1 MPIADTERCN
11 CCSTCRVVRR
21 VSSDDEGSNEERET
35 ERKIER
41 EGEGERE
48 RDGNMEKDGRMKRE
62 KKRKGARGEGVG
74 KVRAA
79 RMG

>member
-1 MPIADTERCN
+1 MPIADTERCD
-11 CCSTCRVVRR
+11 CCSTCCVVRR
-21 VSSDDEGSNEERET
+21 VSSDDEGSNEDRET
-35 ERKIER
+35 ERKR
-41 EGEGERE
+41 ERE
-48 RDGNMEKDGRMKRE
+48 RERNMEKDGTMKRE

>member
-1 MPIADTERCN
+1 MPIADTERCD

-35 ERKIER
+35 ERKR
-41 EGEGERE
+41 EKERE
-48 RDGNMEKDGRMKRE
+48 RERERNMEKDGTMKRE